1 MKTTVPPLV
10 PALLAGALAG
20 AAPAQIPR
28 GEFAVG
34 SFSLGAT
41 PGGIVLVDPAAN
53 ASVAVTGL
61 PNPDL
66 NALLYD
72 PTSADVFVGGLFAGD
87 GHIRRV
93 AMSGTAVTGETLF
106 VDLASGGSI
115 KDIELDLQGDLV
127 ASSESG
133 IWRVSRA
140 SAAATP
146 MNASP
151 FPGFVNAIA
160 ASDAVYAAVFVDSSS
175 PSTIHRLY
183 RDGTSEVI
191 ATTAGVVSG
200 NQILSGLAL
209 GPGET
214 ELWACGF
221 GVPSIVRVPVENAG
235 VQSPVQPVTG
245 VPVGLADIDYDPAAN
260 LFYAVTSGALPHTAW
275 VIDPSGPAPTV
286 STLASFPPGP
296 LGVPS
301 GITVH
306 DAGTRLVLHPGAI
319 RTIPPGSA
327 TVEIALHAPPG
338 EIGLIAISALNG
350 VFYVQEL
357 AIGVVGADGRLALPP
372 FTFPVGPSF
381 DGAVVRLGFARIS
394 PGGVLLQVDPYAAA
408 LAFDDAEGWARTLD
422 GQPLCTQPIKIPA
435 GQKIRV
441 RNDGPDPA
449 KLQIW
454 SPGPGFLDVPG
465 FVLLEGTESAW
476 PPGPPLA
483 QPAIVR
489 VCAVSTALGGPTV
502 HVFVE

>member
-1 MKTTVPPLV
+1 MRPILA
-10 PALLAGALAG
+10 PALLGCALVG

-41 PGGIVLVDPAAN
+41 PGGIVFVDPAAN

-72 PTSADVFVGGLFAGD
+72 PYSADAFVGGLFAGD

-93 AMSGTAVTGETLF
+93 AMSGTAVTGEILF

-115 KDIELDLQGDLV
+115 KDLELDLDGDLV

-133 IWRVSRA
+133 IWRVDRA

-146 MNASP
+146 INASP
-151 FPGFVNAIA
+151 FPGFVNAVA
-160 ASDAVYAAVFVDSSS
+160 ASDAIYAAVYVGSSS

-183 RDGTSEVI
+183 RDGTSELV
-191 ATTAGVVSG
+191 ATTAGVVTG

-221 GVPSIVRVPVENAG
+221 GVPSIVRVAVENAG
-235 VQSPVQPVTG
+235 IQVPVQG
-245 VPVGLADIDYDPAAN
+245 VPGVPMGLADIDYDPAAN

-275 VIDPSGPAPTV
+275 VIDPSGPVPTA
-286 STLASFPPGP
+286 STLGSFPPGP

-306 DAGTRLVLHPGAI
+306 DAGTRLVLQPGSVLTSLPGA
-319 RTIPPGSA
+319 A
-327 TVEIALHAPPG
+327 TVEIALHGPPG
-338 EIGLIAISALNG
+338 EFGLIAVSALNG

-357 AIGVVGADGRLALPP
+357 AIGVVGADGRFALPA
-372 FTFPVGPSF
+372 FTFPVGPSM

-394 PGGVLLQVDPYAAA
+394 PSGVLLEVDPYAAA

-422 GQPLCTQPIKIPA
+422 GHPLCTQPIKIPA
-435 GQKIRV
+435 GKKIRV

-449 KLQIW
+449 KLQTW
-454 SPGPGFLDVPG
+454 SLAPGFVDVPG
-465 FVLLEGTESAW
+465 FVLPAGAESAW
-476 PPGPPLA
+476 PPGPHLA
-483 QPAIVR
+483 QPAFVR

-502 HVFVE
+502 HSFVE